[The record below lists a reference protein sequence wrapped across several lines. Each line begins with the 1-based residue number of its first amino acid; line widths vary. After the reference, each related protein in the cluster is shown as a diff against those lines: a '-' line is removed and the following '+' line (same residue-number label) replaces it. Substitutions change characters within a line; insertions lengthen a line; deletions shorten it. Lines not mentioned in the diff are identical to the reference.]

1 MENTG
6 GIGTAIAAEG
16 FFQKKKKNHS
26 EENYYNMAIV
36 ICENIINA
44 LIIY

>member
-16 FFQKKKKNHS
+16 FFQKKKRTTVKK
-26 EENYYNMAIV
+26 
-36 ICENIINA
+36 II
-44 LIIY
+44 IMWRS